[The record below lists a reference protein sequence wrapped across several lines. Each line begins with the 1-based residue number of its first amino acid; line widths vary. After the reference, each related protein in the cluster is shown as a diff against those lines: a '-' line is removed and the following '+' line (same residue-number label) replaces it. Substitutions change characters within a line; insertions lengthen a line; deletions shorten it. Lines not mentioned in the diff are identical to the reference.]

1 MLLIIS
7 FIVSFCLV
15 FLSSVFAH
23 EDTKNFDFTKYVV
36 FLQYIFSVYAHEI
49 INFDM
54 KNQNTKIRIK
64 DIATMAGV
72 SEGTVDRVLH
82 ERGEVSEKSR
92 EAVQRVLD
100 EINYS
105 PNLLARSLASKKHY
119 RFICLIPTHKPTD
132 YWESV
137 EKGFSQAA
145 IDYLHYNIHI
155 ERKFFNQFD
164 ANSFVDVSKALIKS
178 QPDAVIMAP
187 IFRDETLAFTKELQQ
202 LEIPFSFIDSMIEDT
217 EFLTYYGQN
226 SFQSGYI
233 AAKLLLNSL
242 PNAAQVLV
250 LRTNRKGAVSNQTIA
265 RINGFMS
272 FVSENKLS
280 NIELIHLEMNDE
292 NEDANREILSD
303 VFSKNTNL
311 KAAITFNSRVYRLA
325 NHLETLQHADVRLIG
340 YDLLQKNV
348 DYLKQDIVSYL
359 IAQRPEKQAYFT
371 IRDMCAKL
379 ILKQN
384 ITKINYVPIDILI
397 KENIEDY
404 TQFGE

>member
-1 MLLIIS
+1 
-7 FIVSFCLV
+7 
-15 FLSSVFAH
+15 
-23 EDTKNFDFTKYVV
+23 
-36 FLQYIFSVYAHEI
+36 
-49 INFDM
+49 
-54 KNQNTKIRIK
+54 
-64 DIATMAGV
+64 MAGV

-92 EAVQRVLD
+92 EAVQKVLD

-119 RFICLIPTHKPTD
+119 HFACLIPMHKATD

-137 EKGFSQAA
+137 EKGFSHAA

-155 ERKFFNQFD
+155 ERKYFNQFD

-187 IFRDETLAFTKELQQ
+187 IFRDETLAFTRELQQ
-202 LEIPFSFIDSMIEDT
+202 LEIPFSFIDSMIEDAD
-217 EFLTYYGQN
+217 FLTYYGQN

-242 PNAAQVLV
+242 PDAAQVLV

-272 FVSENKLS
+272 FVSESKLS
-280 NIELIHLEMNDE
+280 NIELIHLEMSDE

-303 VFSKNTNL
+303 VFSKNTNI

-348 DYLKQDIVSYL
+348 DYLKQGVVSYL
-359 IAQRPEKQAYFT
+359 IAQRPEKQAYFA

-379 ILKQN
+379 IQKQS

>member
-1 MLLIIS
+1 
-7 FIVSFCLV
+7 
-15 FLSSVFAH
+15 
-23 EDTKNFDFTKYVV
+23 
-36 FLQYIFSVYAHEI
+36 
-49 INFDM
+49 
-54 KNQNTKIRIK
+54 
-64 DIATMAGV
+64 MAGV

-92 EAVQRVLD
+92 EAVQKVLD

-119 RFICLIPTHKPTD
+119 HFACLIPMHKATD

-155 ERKFFNQFD
+155 ERKYFNQFD
-164 ANSFVDVSKALIKS
+164 ANSFVDVSKELVKS

-187 IFRDETLAFTKELQQ
+187 IFRNETLAFTKELQH
-202 LEIPFSFIDSMIEDT
+202 LEIPFSFIDSMIEDAD
-217 EFLTYYGQN
+217 FLTYYGQN

-242 PNAAQVLV
+242 PDAAQVLV
-250 LRTNRKGAVSNQTIA
+250 LRTDRKGAVSNQTIA

-303 VFSKNTNL
+303 VFSKNTNI

-325 NHLETLQHADVRLIG
+325 NHLEILQHADVRLIG

-379 ILKQN
+379 IQKQS

-404 TQFGE
+404 MQFGE

>member
-1 MLLIIS
+1 
-7 FIVSFCLV
+7 
-15 FLSSVFAH
+15 
-23 EDTKNFDFTKYVV
+23 
-36 FLQYIFSVYAHEI
+36 
-49 INFDM
+49 
-54 KNQNTKIRIK
+54 
-64 DIATMAGV
+64 MAGV

-92 EAVQRVLD
+92 EAVQKVLD

-119 RFICLIPTHKPTD
+119 HFACLIPMHKATD

-155 ERKFFNQFD
+155 ERKYFNQFD
-164 ANSFVDVSKALIKS
+164 ANSFVDVSNELVKTH
-178 QPDAVIMAP
+178 PDAVIMAP
-187 IFRDETLAFTKELQQ
+187 IFRDETLAFTTELQQ
-202 LEIPFSFIDSMIEDT
+202 LEIPYSFIDSMIEDT
-217 EFLTYYGQN
+217 DFLTYYGQN

-242 PNAAQVLV
+242 PDAAQVLV
-250 LRTNRKGAVSNQTIA
+250 LRTDRKGAVSNQTIA

-272 FVSENKLS
+272 FVSENKLI
-280 NIELIHLEMNDE
+280 NTELIHLEMSDE
-292 NEDANREILSD
+292 NEDANLEVLRD
-303 VFSKNTNL
+303 VFSKNTNI

-325 NHLETLQHADVRLIG
+325 KHLEILQHADVRLIG

-348 DYLKQDIVSYL
+348 DYLKQDVVSYL

-371 IRDMCAKL
+371 IRDMCAEL
-379 ILKQN
+379 ILKQS

-404 TQFGE
+404 MQFRE

>member
-1 MLLIIS
+1 
-7 FIVSFCLV
+7 
-15 FLSSVFAH
+15 
-23 EDTKNFDFTKYVV
+23 
-36 FLQYIFSVYAHEI
+36 
-49 INFDM
+49 
-54 KNQNTKIRIK
+54 
-64 DIATMAGV
+64 MAGV

-92 EAVQRVLD
+92 EAVQKVLD

-119 RFICLIPTHKPTD
+119 HFTCLIPMHKATD

-155 ERKFFNQFD
+155 ERKYFNQFD
-164 ANSFVDVSKALIKS
+164 ANSFVDVSKELVKS

-202 LEIPFSFIDSMIEDT
+202 LEIPFSFIDSMIEDAD
-217 EFLTYYGQN
+217 FLTYYGQN

-242 PNAAQVLV
+242 PDAAQVLV
-250 LRTNRKGAVSNQTIA
+250 LRTDRKGAVSNQTIA

-303 VFSKNTNL
+303 VFSKNTNI

-325 NHLETLQHADVRLIG
+325 NHLEILQHADVRLIG

-379 ILKQN
+379 IQKQS

-404 TQFGE
+404 MQFGE

>member
-1 MLLIIS
+1 M
-7 FIVSFCLV
+7 
-15 FLSSVFAH
+15 FLFTVFAH

-92 EAVQRVLD
+92 EAVQKVLD

-119 RFICLIPTHKPTD
+119 QFACLIPMHKATD

-155 ERKFFNQFD
+155 ERKYFNQFD
-164 ANSFVDVSKALIKS
+164 ANSFVDVSKELVKS

-187 IFRDETLAFTKELQQ
+187 IFRDETLAFTRELQQ

-303 VFSKNTNL
+303 VFSKNTNI

-404 TQFGE
+404 MQFGE

>member
-1 MLLIIS
+1 
-7 FIVSFCLV
+7 
-15 FLSSVFAH
+15 
-23 EDTKNFDFTKYVV
+23 
-36 FLQYIFSVYAHEI
+36 
-49 INFDM
+49 
-54 KNQNTKIRIK
+54 
-64 DIATMAGV
+64 MAGV

-92 EAVQRVLD
+92 EAVQKVLD

-119 RFICLIPTHKPTD
+119 QFACLIPMHKATD

-155 ERKFFNQFD
+155 ERKYFNQFD
-164 ANSFVDVSKALIKS
+164 ANSFVDVSKELVKS

-202 LEIPFSFIDSMIEDT
+202 LEIPFSFIDSMIEDAD
-217 EFLTYYGQN
+217 FLTYYGQN

-325 NHLETLQHADVRLIG
+325 NHLEILQHADVRLIG

-348 DYLKQDIVSYL
+348 DYLKQGVVSYL
-359 IAQRPEKQAYFT
+359 IAQRPEKQAYFA

-379 ILKQN
+379 IQKQS

-404 TQFGE
+404 MQFRE